1 MNHGKFYRQNVATT
15 TLLDIEQDAV
25 EEEEERKMSVGS
37 FGNYTGPPSFGNNSG
52 PNSFGNNSGPN
63 SFGNNSGHNSLG
75 NDDSVTDNNGS
86 YNFSQLSQ

>member
-1 MNHGKFYRQNVATT
+1 MNHGKFYRQNLATT

-25 EEEEERKMSVGS
+25 EEEEEHKMSVGS
-37 FGNYTGPPSFGNNSG
+37 FGNYTGPP
-52 PNSFGNNSGPN
+52 SFGNNSGPN

>member
-52 PNSFGNNSGPN
+52 PNSFGNNSGR
-63 SFGNNSGHNSLG
+63 NSLG

>member
-1 MNHGKFYRQNVATT
+1 MNHGKFYRQNLATT

-52 PNSFGNNSGPN
+52 PNSFGNNSG
-63 SFGNNSGHNSLG
+63 HNSLG
-75 NDDSVTDNNGS
+75 NDDSITDNNGS
-86 YNFSQLSQ
+86 YNFSQLSL

>member
-1 MNHGKFYRQNVATT
+1 MNHGKFYRQNLATT

-25 EEEEERKMSVGS
+25 EEEERKMSVGS
-37 FGNYTGPPSFGNNSG
+37 FGNYTGPP
-52 PNSFGNNSGPN
+52 SFGNNSGPN

>member
-52 PNSFGNNSGPN
+52 PNSFGNNSG
-63 SFGNNSGHNSLG
+63 HNSLG